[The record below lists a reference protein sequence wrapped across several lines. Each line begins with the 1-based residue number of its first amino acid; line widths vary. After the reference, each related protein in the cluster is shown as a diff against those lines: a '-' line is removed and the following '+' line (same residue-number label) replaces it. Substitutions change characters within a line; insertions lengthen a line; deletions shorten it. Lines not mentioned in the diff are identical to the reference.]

1 MKRIAFFDT
10 KQYDKESF
18 DRLNNGRYELCYF
31 ETRLTAKAL
40 PLVEGC
46 DGVCAFVNAEIDR
59 TVVEG
64 LVERGIRILALRCAG
79 YNNVDFEAAFEKGLT
94 VVRVPAY
101 SPYAVAEHA
110 AALLLT
116 LNRHIHKAA
125 SRTRDFN
132 FSLVGL
138 TGFDLHGKTA
148 GIIGTGKIGSVFA
161 NICKGFGMK
170 VLVMSLKQVS
180 FPREMIADRPPRLYM
195 YQQAVWV
202 LYIAAMGTGL
212 ATGILAWKTRRLEN
226 VQEETTEKNAVQS
239 AVEALAA
246 HAVAGETV
254 TVKADYKDVTIP
266 LAAIQ
271 YIEARNNYA
280 CLHLDHQED
289 VVSQITMKALL
300 EMLPEGKFVRIHR
313 SYIIPVHRIE
323 SKKATSVKLVGVD
336 TPLPVGRAHKENL
349 K

>member
-1 MKRIAFFDT
+1 MKANRKKIRTRTETWVDLLICLVVIPCLVTVFPVEEWILWRASDVIVYLMWT
-10 KQYDKESF
+10 Y
-18 DRLNNGRYELCYF
+18 LCWYLGRH
-31 ETRLTAKAL
+31 A
-40 PLVEGC
+40 
-46 DGVCAFVNAEIDR
+46 
-59 TVVEG
+59 
-64 LVERGIRILALRCAG
+64 
-79 YNNVDFEAAFEKGLT
+79 
-94 VVRVPAY
+94 VPALFT
-101 SPYAVAEHA
+101 SGKKWTAVAIVFLA
-110 AALLLT
+110 AVLT
-116 LNRHIHKAA
+116 YL
-125 SRTRDFN
+125 
-132 FSLVGL
+132 
-138 TGFDLHGKTA
+138 
-148 GIIGTGKIGSVFA
+148 
-161 NICKGFGMK
+161 
-170 VLVMSLKQVS
+170 MSLRQVS
-180 FPREMIADRPPRLYM
+180 FPRELVADKPPRLYM

-202 LYIAAMGTGL
+202 LYIAAMGSGL
-212 ATGILAWKTRRLEN
+212 ATGILAWKTRKLESAH
-226 VQEETTEKNAVQS
+226 EEVTEKQAVQS

-246 HAVAGETV
+246 QAVAGETV

>member
-1 MKRIAFFDT
+1 MKAKGKKIET
-10 KQYDKESF
+10 KM
-18 DRLNNGRYELCYF
+18 
-31 ETRLTAKAL
+31 ETWVDL
-40 PLVEGC
+40 
-46 DGVCAFVNAEIDR
+46 GVC
-59 TVVEG
+59 
-64 LVERGIRILALRCAG
+64 LVLIPC
-79 YNNVDFEAAFEKGLT
+79 
-94 VVRVPAY
+94 
-101 SPYAVAEHA
+101 
-110 AALLLT
+110 
-116 LNRHIHKAA
+116 
-125 SRTRDFN
+125 
-132 FSLVGL
+132 LV
-138 TGFDLHGKTA
+138 
-148 GIIGTGKIGSVFA
+148 SVFPVNEWILWRA
-161 NICKGFGMK
+161 SD
-170 VLVMSLKQVS
+170 VLVYLLWTYLCWYLGRHLVPTLFATRKRWTALAVVFIATVLTYLMSLKQVS

-195 YQQAVWV
+195 YQQAVWT
-202 LYIAAMGTGL
+202 LYIAAMGFGLVTGM
-212 ATGILAWKTRRLEN
+212 LAWKTRKLEN
-226 VQEETTEKNAVQS
+226 AQEEASEQHAVQS

-313 SYIIPVHRIE
+313 SYIVPVHRIE

>member
-1 MKRIAFFDT
+1 MKA
-10 KQYDKESF
+10 
-18 DRLNNGRYELCYF
+18 NGRKIR
-31 ETRLTAKAL
+31 TRLETWVDL
-40 PLVEGC
+40 
-46 DGVCAFVNAEIDR
+46 GVCL
-59 TVVEG
+59 VVIPC
-64 LVERGIRILALRCAG
+64 LVSLFPVGEWILWQAG
-79 YNNVDFEAAFEKGLT
+79 DVIIYLVWTYLCWYLGRHA
-94 VVRVPAY
+94 VPALFA
-101 SPYAVAEHA
+101 SGKRWSAVAVVFLA
-110 AALLLT
+110 TVLT
-116 LNRHIHKAA
+116 YL
-125 SRTRDFN
+125 
-132 FSLVGL
+132 
-138 TGFDLHGKTA
+138 
-148 GIIGTGKIGSVFA
+148 
-161 NICKGFGMK
+161 
-170 VLVMSLKQVS
+170 MSLKQAS

-202 LYIAAMGTGL
+202 LYITAMGAGL
-212 ATGILAWKTRRLEN
+212 ATGILARKIRRLESER
-226 VQEETTEKNAVQS
+226 EEAAEQRAVQT

-271 YIEARNNYA
+271 YIEARNYYA

-313 SYIIPVHRIE
+313 SYIVPVHRIE

>member
-1 MKRIAFFDT
+1 MKA
-10 KQYDKESF
+10 
-18 DRLNNGRYELCYF
+18 NGRKIR
-31 ETRLTAKAL
+31 TRLETWVDL
-40 PLVEGC
+40 
-46 DGVCAFVNAEIDR
+46 GVCL
-59 TVVEG
+59 VVIPC
-64 LVERGIRILALRCAG
+64 LVSLFPVGEWILWQAG
-79 YNNVDFEAAFEKGLT
+79 DVIIYLVWTYLCWYLGRHA
-94 VVRVPAY
+94 VPALFA
-101 SPYAVAEHA
+101 SGKRWTAVAVVFLA
-110 AALLLT
+110 TVLT
-116 LNRHIHKAA
+116 YL
-125 SRTRDFN
+125 
-132 FSLVGL
+132 
-138 TGFDLHGKTA
+138 
-148 GIIGTGKIGSVFA
+148 
-161 NICKGFGMK
+161 
-170 VLVMSLKQVS
+170 MSLKQAS

-202 LYIAAMGTGL
+202 LYITAMGAGL
-212 ATGILAWKTRRLEN
+212 ATGILARKIRRLESER
-226 VQEETTEKNAVQS
+226 EEAAEQRAVQT

-313 SYIIPVHRIE
+313 SYIVPVHRIE

>member
-1 MKRIAFFDT
+1 MKA
-10 KQYDKESF
+10 
-18 DRLNNGRYELCYF
+18 NGRKIR
-31 ETRLTAKAL
+31 TRLETWVDL
-40 PLVEGC
+40 
-46 DGVCAFVNAEIDR
+46 GVCLGVIPC
-59 TVVEG
+59 
-64 LVERGIRILALRCAG
+64 LVSLFPVGEWILWQAWEVILYMMWTYLCWYLGRHA
-79 YNNVDFEAAFEKGLT
+79 
-94 VVRVPAY
+94 VPALFA
-101 SPYAVAEHA
+101 SGKRWSAVAVVFLA
-110 AALLLT
+110 TVLT
-116 LNRHIHKAA
+116 YL
-125 SRTRDFN
+125 
-132 FSLVGL
+132 
-138 TGFDLHGKTA
+138 
-148 GIIGTGKIGSVFA
+148 
-161 NICKGFGMK
+161 
-170 VLVMSLKQVS
+170 MSLKQVS

-202 LYIAAMGTGL
+202 LYIAAMGAGL
-212 ATGILAWKTRRLEN
+212 ATGILARKIRRLESERDEAAE
-226 VQEETTEKNAVQS
+226 QRAVQT

-313 SYIIPVHRIE
+313 SYIVPVHRIE
-323 SKKATSVKLVGVD
+323 RKKATSVKLVGVD